1 MPVGEWFPIRI
12 RLRCFED
19 AGADMTRIDTPF
31 LFTTEG
37 ELALAFSDIKL
48 ASLAEGEA
56 PCP

>member
-1 MPVGEWFPIRI
+1 MRL

-31 LFTTEG
+31 LIATGG
-37 ELALAFSDIKL
+37 ELALAFSDVKL
-48 ASLAEGEA
+48 VSAAEGEA